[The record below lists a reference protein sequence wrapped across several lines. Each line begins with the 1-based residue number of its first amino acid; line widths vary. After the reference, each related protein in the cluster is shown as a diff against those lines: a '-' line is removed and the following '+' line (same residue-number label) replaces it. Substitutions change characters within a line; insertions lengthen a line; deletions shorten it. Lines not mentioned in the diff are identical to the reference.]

1 MSILTFPWGQSNKVF
16 CHGKTMMVRLA
27 LSQLIW
33 DTENLRKDRKS
44 EDTRKHIPH
53 TYAFPTYGG
62 CCLKTQGRCTNKY
75 AFTLHTHPR
84 FQFPSKTHL
93 TIPKVMYQVKTHSS
107 YVRVLLSH
115 LKGCC
120 MLLYIH
126 DHPCTFL
133 LVMICLGQSTF
144 IVGMKYPEC
153 QVTMPP
159 FAGLVVLYNL
169 GCQISDR
176 GNHRIWSCLVSH
188 SIHPTPIS
196 HR

>member
-16 CHGKTMMVRLA
+16 CHGKTMIVRLA

-75 AFTLHTHPR
+75 AFTLNTHPR

-93 TIPKVMYQVKTHSS
+93 TIPKVMCQVKTHSS

-115 LKGCC
+115 FRGCC

-133 LVMICLGQSTF
+133 LVMICLGQNTF

-159 FAGLVVLYNL
+159 LQDWLFSTIWGVKFRTAGTTGFGHV
-169 GCQISDR
+169 
-176 GNHRIWSCLVSH
+176 
-188 SIHPTPIS
+188 
-196 HR
+196 